1 VYNFYLSERNEVYKN
16 TGKTLTFTDFN
27 NAINQLKKHPY
38 FDWLKEVDKFSLS
51 NAILNV
57 DTAFKNFFEGNA
69 RFPRFKSKRKSK
81 QSYTTNMTNANIKV
95 DFDRKVIQLP
105 KVGEVSFRCGK
116 KVKAIKGTIKSAT
129 ITRHSSGLYTVSIVT
144 EEQIQ
149 KEDVQI
155 FDLSKVKTED
165 ILALDMG
172 LTHFAITST
181 GQKIDNP
188 RYYQEN
194 LVKLAS
200 LQRKLK
206 NKKKGSS
213 NGNKL
218 QAKISKLHLHIA
230 NMRKDFLHKVSFELV
245 DKNHVIV
252 IEDLHV
258 KGMLRNRK
266 LAKSIQDVG
275 WGMFKTLLSY
285 KCERKEKRLVLID
298 RFFPSTKQCN
308 GCKEK
313 NPLLSLSDRVWVCP
327 SCGCEHDRDLNAAIN
342 ILEEGMALLYA

>member
-1 VYNFYLSERNEVYKN
+1 
-16 TGKTLTFTDFN
+16 
-27 NAINQLKKHPY
+27 
-38 FDWLKEVDKFSLS
+38 
-51 NAILNV
+51 
-57 DTAFKNFFEGNA
+57 
-69 RFPRFKSKRKSK
+69 
-81 QSYTTNMTNANIKV
+81 MTNANIKV

-129 ITRHSSGLYTVSIVT
+129 IRRHSSGLFTVSIVT

-149 KEDVQI
+149 REDVQI

-165 ILALDMG
+165 IMALDMG

-194 LVKLAS
+194 LVKVAS
-200 LQRKLK
+200 LQRK
-206 NKKKGSS
+206 
-213 NGNKL
+213 
-218 QAKISKLHLHIA
+218 
-230 NMRKDFLHKVSFELV
+230 RKDFLHKVSFELV

-252 IEDLHV
+252 IEDLNV
-258 KGMLRNRK
+258 KGMIRNRK

-285 KCERKEKRLVLID
+285 KCERKGKRLVLID
-298 RFFPSTKQCN
+298 RFFPSSTKQCH